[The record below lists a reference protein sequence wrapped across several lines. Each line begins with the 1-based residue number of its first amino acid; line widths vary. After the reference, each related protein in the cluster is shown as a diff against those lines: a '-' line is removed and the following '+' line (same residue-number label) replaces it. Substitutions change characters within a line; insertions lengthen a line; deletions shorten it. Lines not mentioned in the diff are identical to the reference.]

1 MRCDIERGWLGLV
14 NVNKLKGKII
24 ELGRNVESVAS
35 SIGIDRATFYRKLAT
50 DGETFTIG
58 EADAIAREL
67 RLTRDE
73 VNDIFFAQYVA

>member
-1 MRCDIERGWLGLV
+1 MV

>member
-1 MRCDIERGWLGLV
+1 MV

-73 VNDIFFAQYVA
+73 VNDIFFSLYVA

>member
-1 MRCDIERGWLGLV
+1 MKCDIERRWLGLV

>member
-1 MRCDIERGWLGLV
+1 MRCDIERRWLGLV

>member
-24 ELGRNVESVAS
+24 ELGTNVESVAS

-50 DGETFTIG
+50 AGETFTIG